1 MRITDLPE
9 PIPTARLEAR
19 DLWSMVEQL
28 KMAWRQDPTLALTSW
43 QYRRLAQH
51 LGQLPQPHRS
61 KTRVLLGTLWTEEM
75 PAFEVFVRLSAA
87 ISDWNPERKKAAA

>member
-9 PIPTARLEAR
+9 PIPKTRLDPR

-28 KMAWRQDPTLALTSW
+28 KLAWRQDPTLALSSW

-51 LGQLPQPHRS
+51 LGQLAQPHRS
-61 KTRVLLGTLWTEEM
+61 RTRILLGMLWTEEM
-75 PAFEVFVRLSAA
+75 PAFEVFVRLNAA
-87 ISDWNPERKKAAA
+87 VSDWNLERKKAA